1 MRFVKRI
8 RHRRSLLLFSSS
20 ALLILVL
27 ALNDR
32 FMLFI
37 GVLLPI
43 IYAFAIFGFIKFFT
57 EKDVELDNFASVKFE
72 NKTRPQNLVVQ
83 DQQIIN
89 RGDGK
94 YDVVITI
101 QNPNE
106 KFFAKEVKYKIVI
119 SGIQTQEK
127 ATFIMPGEKK
137 KIVELSIPSANLIDD
152 VDISFIEIAW
162 YRIKQKDVEKRKEQ
176 VFEIKEQSININPE
190 DRSIRNWIEFK
201 VKNISPYNLKQSKF
215 YVFLYVGSQ
224 IVATNQIEQTYFKSN
239 EERNMQSSWYYVLPS
254 YATLEVQ
261 YETNLL
267 DKNNYFIETK

>member
-1 MRFVKRI
+1 MIIKNKISDKEIERN
-8 RHRRSLLLFSSS
+8 LLFINNLKKIKK
-20 ALLILVL
+20 AIILILIISCL
-27 ALNDR
+27 
-32 FMLFI
+32 
-37 GVLLPI
+37 I

-127 ATFIMPGEKK
+127 TTFIMPGETK

-162 YRIKQKDVEKRKEQ
+162 YRIKQKDVEKLKEQ